1 MAETD
6 GRSAYQGAR
15 KLGRKYVSEHAN
27 DATHGYLPVLEDRLQ
42 GVEILGEINLGHHEI
57 PLRKIIGT
65 RTAMRSNTFAG
76 NWMPLLADD
85 TEFAIK
91 WQKLY
96 MSQLTEGIREP
107 ILVYEY
113 LNRYYVQEG
122 NKRVS
127 TMNYVG
133 AAAIYGN
140 VIRLIPQR
148 DETNRDIT
156 IYYEFLDFDKRRFFD
171 NLWFSYPGM
180 FTRLVEQTEKFKE
193 EHPEV
198 TEPTG
203 DVINRVHR
211 SFRAA
216 YKSVNPDVKNITT
229 GDALMVYLMVFG
241 YPYNEGSK
249 ELKKNIKSMIPQLQV
264 FSGERKTDMLEA
276 TKLDMQYEPKKLK
289 PKKNVHVAFAFDGTP
304 ETNAWTKFHAAAAAR
319 VERRYGSL
327 IKITNHFNIG
337 DGPEGTY
344 GDLAAIAA
352 EKPTML
358 LCTSPTQSEA
368 ALRVSLE
375 NPEII
380 VMNCDIPRA
389 GRDLDTY
396 YVRMYDT
403 TFLCGVLAALQSETG
418 VLGYMDAVLF
428 GYGPTYP
435 INGFALGAKLINPR
449 AKILQYVLKDVNDF
463 REHDIAC
470 RAFAENGAD
479 VAFVRYSDE
488 NRLAAKATPETY
500 AHVYK
505 LDIKTGA
512 RLEALGAMTLDWEC
526 FYAKSCEGPIE
537 GHTNLLDKHIPGNPI
552 HFGWGI
558 STGITDIFTNDEVVG
573 PNTVKTVHLFREL
586 VIEGRLRPFEGPVT
600 DNGGVLRIEA
610 GAVPPLMQIQHI
622 NWLDESI
629 RKLENKD
636 ETA

>member
-57 PLRKIIGT
+57 PLRRIIGT

-96 MSQLTEGIREP
+96 MSQLKEGIREP

-133 AAAIYGN
+133 AASIYGN

-171 NLWFSYPGM
+171 NLWFSHPGM
-180 FTRLVEQTEKFKE
+180 FTRLVEQTEKYIE
-193 EHPEV
+193 EHPEI
-198 TEPTG
+198 TEPVG

-211 SFRAA
+211 SFRTA
-216 YKSVNPDVKNITT
+216 YKSVNPDVKNVTT

-241 YPYNEGSK
+241 YPYNESSA
-249 ELKKNIKSMIPQLQV
+249 ELKKNIKSMIPQLEV
-264 FSGERKTDMLEA
+264 FSGARKIDMLEA
-276 TKLDMQYEPKKLK
+276 TRLDMQYEPKKLK
-289 PKKNVHVAFAFDGTP
+289 PKKNVHIAFAFDGTP
-304 ETNAWTKFHAAAAAR
+304 ETNSWTRRHAAAAAR
-319 VERRYGSL
+319 IERRYGSL
-327 IKITNHFNIG
+327 IKITEHFDIG
-337 DGPEGTY
+337 DGPDGVY

-352 EKPTML
+352 EKPTMII
-358 LCTSPTQSEA
+358 CTSPTQSEG

-375 NPEII
+375 NPDVII
-380 VMNCDIPRA
+380 MNCDIPRA

-428 GYGPTYP
+428 GYAPTYA
-435 INGFALGAKLINPR
+435 INGFAFGAKLINPR
-449 AKILQYVLKDVNDF
+449 AKILQYVLKDVDKF
-463 REHDIAC
+463 KDYDEAC
-470 RAFAENGAD
+470 RVFAENGAD

-488 NRLAAKATPETY
+488 NRLAAKGSPETY
-500 AHVYK
+500 AQVYR
-505 LDIKTGA
+505 LDRKTGA
-512 RLEALGAMTLDWEC
+512 QLECLGSMTLDWER

-537 GHTNLLDKHIPGNPI
+537 GRTSLLDKHIPGNPI

-558 STGITDIFTNDEVVG
+558 STGITDVFTNDEVVG
-573 PNTVKTVHLFREL
+573 VNTVKTVRLFRDL
-586 VIEGRLRPFEGPVT
+586 VVEGRLRPFEGPVY
-600 DNGGVLRIEA
+600 DNTGVQRIEP
-610 GAVPPLMQIQHI
+610 GVVPPLMLIQHVS
-622 NWLDESI
+622 WLDESI
-629 RKLENKD
+629 RKLED
-636 ETA
+636 